1 MKMKKQIYTLLAGL
15 MIVLSLSSCNSW
27 LEEKPTSNIGPEQ
40 VGDSNEAVSYWVT
53 GVYSNWLYDMFC
65 WDQFPAVLELDND
78 YISGPDWLFGS
89 LGAGNFNGD
98 DKVDKLWTGPYNL
111 INDANLAIRYIDGM
125 KNITDDVKNNAIGEM
140 LFQKAFCYFL
150 MVRAFGPIP
159 YYETDVSNGADF
171 FKPREDV
178 SVIYGH
184 IISMLEEA
192 AEKMYNIDNPNY
204 QSGHVSAGSAAGL
217 LAKVYATMGSASLP
231 AGTEVVVRTGEP
243 YEEKKDVNGNTIKI
257 YRAVKAET
265 IQKDAV
271 AGYNFDSQECYENAA
286 KWAKKV
292 IDGEYGLYEL
302 LSYDNLWKATS
313 RNASEFMFSVQS
325 VNGETK
331 YRSGVHT
338 FYSGYKSTSGSEF
351 LYSGGWV
358 GNTNNWYQLFDE
370 TDYRVAKGVR
380 HFWRYYYQEDYD
392 GCFYYPQSWVTK
404 LTNYDI
410 YGNWT
415 GTAEPEYLD
424 KYQAWQYNTSSECL
438 AFTTKYDDCVNDA
451 TNNADS
457 NWPFLRYADVML
469 IYAEAQNELGNQS
482 EAMKYL
488 NIIRARSNAEQMTTE
503 TTKSRMR
510 STIIEERAKELACEG
525 DRRWDLI
532 RWGIYLQAMA
542 AIGERDDSNIDKRRT
557 ERNLLYPIPTAEIN
571 ANPYIDKNNP
581 GW

>member
-1 MKMKKQIYTLLAGL
+1 MKMKKQIYSLLAGL
-15 MIVLSLSSCNSW
+15 IIVASLSSCNDW
-27 LEEKPTSNIGPEQ
+27 LEEKPKGNIGPGQ

-78 YISGPDWLFGS
+78 YISGPDWLFGA

-111 INDANLAIRYIDGM
+111 INDANLAIRYIEEM
-125 KNITDDVKNNAIGEM
+125 KNITDDVKNNAVGEL
-140 LFQKAFCYFL
+140 LFQKAFCYFI

-171 FKPREDV
+171 YKPREDI

-192 AEKMYNIDNPNY
+192 AGKMYKIDNPNY
-204 QSGHVSAGSAAGL
+204 QAGHVCAGAAAGL

-231 AGTEVVVRTGEP
+231 AGTEVIVRTGKP
-243 YEEKKDVNGNTIKI
+243 YEEKKDINGNIIKI
-257 YRAVKAET
+257 YRTVKAET
-265 IQKDAV
+265 IQKNAV
-271 AGYNFDSQECYENAA
+271 DGYTFDSQECYENAA

-313 RNASEFMFSVQS
+313 RNASEFMFSIQS
-325 VNGETK
+325 VNGEAK

-338 FYSGYKSTSGSEF
+338 FYSGYKSSAGSEF
-351 LYSGGWV
+351 LSSGGWV

-380 HFWRYYYQEDYD
+380 HFWRYYYQKDYD

-404 LTNYDI
+404 VTNYDV

-415 GTAEPEYLD
+415 GTADPQYLN
-424 KYQAWQYNTSSECL
+424 KYQSWQYNTSSECL

-457 NWPFLRYADVML
+457 NWPFLRYADVIL
-469 IYAEAQNELGNQS
+469 IYAEAQNELGNQT

-488 NIIRARSNAEQMTTE
+488 NAVRARSNAELMTTAV
-503 TTKSRMR
+503 TKSRMR
-510 STIIEERAKELACEG
+510 SAIIEERAKELACEG

-532 RWGIYLQAMA
+532 RWGIYLQAMS

-557 ERNLLYPIPTAEIN
+557 ERNLLYPIPTTEIN